1 MKLSFS
7 VLLLSLSSLLWA
19 DGPLTS
25 QMETFLVTEKD
36 GKETVVATEQASP
49 GDVVEYR
56 LTYQNTGEPC
66 DHRPSSGQYRL
77 RRG

>member
-36 GKETVVATEQASP
+36 GKETVVAT
-49 GDVVEYR
+49 D
-56 LTYQNTGEPC
+56 L
-66 DHRPSSGQYRL
+66 
-77 RRG
+77 